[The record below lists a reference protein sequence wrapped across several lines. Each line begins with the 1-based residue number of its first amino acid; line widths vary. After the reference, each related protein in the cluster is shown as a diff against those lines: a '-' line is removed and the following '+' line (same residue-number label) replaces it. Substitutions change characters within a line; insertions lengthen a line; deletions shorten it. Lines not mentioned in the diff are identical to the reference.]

1 MVSMKRRTASLAL
14 LTVEHLLD
22 SLEPCAGH
30 IVALSLSISGDQNN
44 LPFCNPEKID
54 YPGAAAFPFPFGG
67 LSQLAATA
75 CTGDD
80 VTCVGMIEQKRLQSE
95 KLLVGK
101 EIIFQLGKRRQ
112 LNELPQHNLIYGNA
126 VQAVKQK

>member
-1 MVSMKRRTASLAL
+1 MISMKRRTASLAL
-14 LTVEHLLD
+14 LTIEHLLD

-30 IVALSLSISGDQNN
+30 IVALSLSIGGDQNN
-44 LPFCNPEKID
+44 LPLCNPEKID
-54 YPGAAAFPFPFGG
+54 YPGAASFPFPLGG
-67 LSQLAATA
+67 PAQLAATA
-75 CTGDD
+75 CSRDD
-80 VTCVGMIEQKRLQSE
+80 VTCVGMIEKKILQSE

-101 EIIFQLGKRRQ
+101 EIISQLSKRRQ